1 MNLKLNINCFIFY
14 LLVSAPVYG
23 ETDTLRINKNKIS
36 LGISNINFFDSN
48 RPAWSTESANYFG
61 WLGSFNISY
70 IRELKNNC
78 FLELSAIPYLR
89 NTYRQDRG
97 HVNQKG
103 DILSKEIGVAVFKF
117 GKTMPINYLTQIK
130 PHVDFSIDA
139 LYRFGTG
146 DDIYLGAY
154 QNGFDFASVVVQNSG
169 IGLGSSTR
177 LSFDLLKRINI
188 SVEASYWYV
197 FENGKYEEY
206 SPPFEKSYEYKPSR
220 NMMTFQPKIGF
231 LF

>member
-1 MNLKLNINCFIFY
+1 MNLKLNINWFILY

-48 RPAWSTESANYFG
+48 RPAWSTESANYYGLF
-61 WLGSFNISY
+61 GSFNVSY
-70 IRELKNNC
+70 KRELKNNL

-89 NTYRQDRG
+89 NTYSQDRG
-97 HVNQKG
+97 NVNQKG
-103 DILSKEIGVAVFKF
+103 DILSKEIGIAVFKF
-117 GKTMPINYLTQIK
+117 GKRMPINYFTQIK
-130 PHVDFSIDA
+130 PHVDLSIDA

-154 QNGFDFASVVVQNSG
+154 PNGFDFASVIVQNSG
-169 IGLGSSTR
+169 IGLGTSTR

-188 SVEASYWYV
+188 SVEASYWHV